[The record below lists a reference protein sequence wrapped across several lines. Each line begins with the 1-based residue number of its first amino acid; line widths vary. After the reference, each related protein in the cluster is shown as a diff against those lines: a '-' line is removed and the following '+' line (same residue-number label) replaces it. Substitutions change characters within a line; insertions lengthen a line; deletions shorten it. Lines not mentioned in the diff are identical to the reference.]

1 MRRIILKKEYIYQG
15 NLILVNGKNEIKQ
28 NSNDCDLKQY
38 NNVILNYN
46 VVSELEKILKEINN
60 QNQIVL
66 VSGYRSLEEQK
77 SIWNNSLKENGEEFT
92 KKYIAYPNCSEH
104 QTGLAI
110 DLGLNSDKLDFI
122 RPAFPYTG
130 ICQRFRELAVQYGF
144 IERYKENK
152 ENITGI
158 ANEEWHFRYVG
169 YPHSEII
176 QKMGFCLEEY
186 INYLKDFT
194 LGQSSLLYNRYEIS
208 YVKMDEDIKEI
219 YCEDDE
225 IVTISGNNVDGIIIT
240 KTIVDVLNK

>member
-28 NSNDCDLKQY
+28 SFNYCDLKQY

-66 VSGYRSLEEQK
+66 VSGYRNLEEQK
-77 SIWNNSLKENGEEFT
+77 TIWNNSLKENGEDFT

-110 DLGLNSDKLDFI
+110 DLGLSSDKLDFI
-122 RPAFPYTG
+122 RPSFPYTG
-130 ICQRFRELAVQYGF
+130 ICQSFRELAIQYGF
-144 IERYKENK
+144 IERYKKDK

-158 ANEEWHFRYVG
+158 ASEEWHFRYVG

-176 QKMGFCLEEY
+176 QKMGLCLEEY
-186 INYLKDFT
+186 INYIKDFT

-240 KTIVDVLNK
+240 KTIADV